1 MQCPT
6 RSWCHVMGFL
16 CNVRS
21 WGYVKLLSEVL
32 PARLKRA
39 RQQCERFR
47 EIRVLD
53 TGKNKKPKTKAK
65 KYPKRKRKD
74 KMNWQ
79 KPNTNSH
86 SYADNYATCSDLHE
100 RSAQNEREQKNST
113 RAVGSKYLLVH
124 AAAVAVLRCMPYRS
138 QHLRNVTIW

>member
-1 MQCPT
+1 
-6 RSWCHVMGFL
+6 MGFL

-53 TGKNKKPKTKAK
+53 TGKKQKAK
-65 KYPKRKRKD
+65 DKSEKIPKKKEKR
-74 KMNWQ
+74 
-79 KPNTNSH
+79 
-86 SYADNYATCSDLHE
+86 
-100 RSAQNEREQKNST
+100 QNELAKAEYKF
-113 RAVGSKYLLVH
+113 A
-124 AAAVAVLRCMPYRS
+124 
-138 QHLRNVTIW
+138 